1 MYNLWRATTPPPQ
14 DFPLAV
20 CDARSL
26 TRHDEVTVKAIT
38 EERSGE
44 ILHDTT
50 GYLYNPAHRWHYFRD
65 MTAGRGPR
73 VQGPRHRPPA
83 RRSRSPHGLHRPHLP
98 ARAFPR
104 GRAWRCAGSRSST
117 ETREDP
123 PVAALTVDE
132 VVERAQALTDVED
145 PDPTHFVENLEAVV
159 GSMNDEAAL
168 TPEGVEAN
176 VGMLAVALRNR
187 IEVDRYVADEPG
199 VDASPIARPI
209 FLTGLPR
216 SGTTYFQYLFD
227 QEPDLRML
235 RTWEGERPV
244 PPPATD
250 ADSVRRRHEASV
262 ENARRTHA
270 ATGGK
275 IDAFHLT
282 DVDGPQE
289 CLAILDQTF
298 VNPGLLWTM
307 SVVGLPRVPVAR
319 GRPHRG
325 LRVPRP
331 GAATPAVGRARTPV
345 DAEVAVPPPRARC
358 DRERASG
365 RSVRGDPSRSRA
377 GAGLELQ
384 LDPHAQGGDL
394 PERAIRTRSGATCW
408 SSCASTS
415 TGWWSSTSPR
425 RRRAPPGS
433 CTSTTTDSST
443 RRRR

>member
-1 MYNLWRATTPPPQ
+1 M
-14 DFPLAV
+14 
-20 CDARSL
+20 
-26 TRHDEVTVKAIT
+26 
-38 EERSGE
+38 
-44 ILHDTT
+44 
-50 GYLYNPAHRWHYFRD
+50 
-65 MTAGRGPR
+65 
-73 VQGPRHRPPA
+73 
-83 RRSRSPHGLHRPHLP
+83 
-98 ARAFPR
+98 
-104 GRAWRCAGSRSST
+104 
-117 ETREDP
+117 
-123 PVAALTVDE
+123 AALTVAE

-145 PDPTHFVENLEAVV
+145 PDPTHFVANLEAVV

-176 VGMLAVALRNR
+176 VGMLAAALRNR

-199 VDASPIARPI
+199 VDASPVARPI

-307 SVVGLPRVPVAR
+307 SVSGYLEYLLHAADLIEAYEFHARVLRLLQWGAPERRWTLKWPCHLLALDAIASVHPDARFVVTHRDPVQALASNCSLTHMLSEGTSPNADPNKIGRDMLELVRQHVDRLVDVRRRPGGGGHLPAR
-319 GRPHRG
+319 ARRLLPTRRRAGGGDARACSPPSIWTGRPRSSSGSGRG
-325 LRVPRP
+325 ERP
-331 GAATPAVGRARTPV
+331 T
-345 DAEVAVPPPRARC
+345 PRASAAR
-358 DRERASG
+358 
-365 RSVRGDPSRSRA
+365 
-377 GAGLELQ
+377 
-384 LDPHAQGGDL
+384 
-394 PERAIRTRSGATCW
+394 
-408 SSCASTS
+408 TS
-415 TGWWSSTSPR
+415 TG
-425 RRRAPPGS
+425 
-433 CTSTTTDSST
+433 STTTAST
-443 RRRR
+443 APRSPRPSPSYTERFDIPSEDARDR